1 MTLSK
6 KMTELFRG
14 LLASYVFTGI
24 ILALLAF
31 LVYQFE
37 MGETLVNA
45 GITAT
50 YVVATLIGGMYAGKR
65 IQEKKFIW
73 GIILGALYVAV
84 ILGASFLVNQELD
97 SVSANLITTC
107 VLCLLGGMA
116 GGMLG

>member
-73 GIILGALYVAV
+73 GIILGALYVAI